1 MTRFS
6 KPAALDVV
14 GIGNAIVDILGPCRD
29 SDLVALGITKGA
41 MTLVDEARAATLYA
55 AMTDTREVSGG
66 SAGNTLAG
74 LASLGGK
81 GGYIGR
87 VRDDRFGLV
96 FQKDMQDLGIRFDT
110 PLVEEGCS
118 TARCL
123 IFITPDAER
132 SMNTYLGACVHLSPE
147 DINPDR
153 IADAHVTYMEGYLF
167 DSDKA
172 KRAFVQAAECAHAAG
187 RKVAL
192 TLSDSFCVERHR
204 ADFLALIADHIDLL
218 FANEGEVLSLYETDC
233 LDHAVNRLRAD
244 CALSVVT
251 RGPLGSFIIP
261 PDQDK
266 ITIAAEAVAEVK
278 DTTGAGD
285 LYAAGFLFGYTRGE
299 PLPRC
304 GQIAALCAAE
314 VISHIGPRPQTD
326 LAALISQG

>member
-14 GIGNAIVDILGPCRD
+14 GIGNAIVDILSPCRD
-29 SDLVALGITKGA
+29 ADLAALGITKGA
-41 MTLVDEARAATLYA
+41 MTLVDEDRASALYT

-87 VRDDRFGLV
+87 VRDDPFGRV
-96 FQKDMQDLGIRFDT
+96 FQQDMRDLGIRFDT
-110 PLVEEGCS
+110 SPAEQGCS

-132 SMNTYLGACVHLSPE
+132 SMNTYQGACVHLSPE
-147 DINPDR
+147 DINPGM

-172 KRAFVQAAECAHAAG
+172 KRAFVQAADLAHAAG

-192 TLSDSFCVERHR
+192 TLSDSFCIARHR
-204 ADFLALIADHIDLL
+204 ADFLTLIADHIDLL
-218 FANEGEVLSLYETDC
+218 FANESEVLSLYETDC
-233 LDHAVNRLRAD
+233 LDQAVNRLRAD

-251 RGPLGSFIIP
+251 RGPLGSLIIP
-261 PDQDK
+261 SDQDK
-266 ITIAAEAVAEVK
+266 ITIAAEPVAEVK

-285 LYAAGFLFGYTRGE
+285 LYAAGFLFGYTRGDS
-299 PLPRC
+299 LARC
-304 GQIAALCAAE
+304 GQIASLCAAE
-314 VISHIGPRPQTD
+314 VISHIGPRPQTE
-326 LAALISQG
+326 LATLI